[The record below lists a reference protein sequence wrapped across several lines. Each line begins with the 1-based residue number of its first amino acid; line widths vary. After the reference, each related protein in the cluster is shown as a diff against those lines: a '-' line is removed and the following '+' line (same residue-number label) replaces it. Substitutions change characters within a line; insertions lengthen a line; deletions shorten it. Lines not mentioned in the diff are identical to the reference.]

1 MPEASPTRVSAL
13 LIEDDP
19 HERIAIRRTLG
30 KNVHMLLEC
39 ATAEEAIRYCEETSA
54 EFDVI
59 ISDLKLPGMDGL
71 ALYRILRRMK
81 CFAPFILLTG
91 HGSEQIAI
99 EALKAGVADYL
110 VKASQTRYLN
120 KLGPI
125 VYQVVQHHR
134 MNTRSELLEHARP
147 DANERFHQ
155 FLDQFPAPAFMKDEQ
170 SRLTYLN
177 PAFERTFPSPGSDRT
192 EKQIQDVLQKKIVA
206 PLHIHDQ
213 EVRSRMEARQSIETI
228 QLKDEPRQ
236 FFSVT
241 FPILQNDT
249 SAMIGGVAVDIT
261 EQLKAEAQQNRF
273 FSLSLDLMGLIGL
286 DGYLK
291 HINPAFE
298 KLLGFTQE
306 ELLSHPLSLFIHP
319 EDRQSTLAIF
329 KQLTAENDTVDFHN
343 RLRDIRGNYLWLEW
357 RATMQPEERVIY
369 AWARDITQRF
379 HTMQSLRRYE
389 QIASTSTDFLCFI
402 DDQDCLQAV
411 NRRFCDIF
419 NLPLREIR
427 GRHLGEFV
435 GKEVFE
441 TALAFHLADC
451 RNGHAV
457 RFQHHLKFPKGDL
470 HFMEVHLSPYLEPD
484 GKVSGVT
491 ATWRDLT
498 EQKRLEHHLTQ
509 TQKMESI
516 GTFAGGIAHDFNNI
530 LMAILGWADMGSMK
544 FPSGSPAARYFEQ
557 IAIAGKR
564 GRELVQQILT
574 FSRQTDHNPRPV
586 DIGHLIEECMTFLKA
601 TLPSNIQLRF
611 GNSPQM
617 KMVFADPVQFQRIIM
632 NLCSNAEH
640 ALRPNGGTLT
650 ITLDTINI
658 EEEDPR
664 YPPTMIPGKYIQM
677 SFSDSGPGIPE
688 HIRPKI
694 FDPFFTTK
702 PVGEGS
708 GMGLSVVHGIVKNL
722 NGHITV
728 ESTEGAGTTF
738 WIAIPEYTSSPAQD
752 DVPHPSLAQGRT
764 GSHLLFVDD
773 EESIT
778 EILKEFLA
786 HLGYT
791 VTVCNN
797 AVEALKIFRSQPQD
811 FDCVIT
817 DQTMPSISGDQ
828 LAEAILKIRP
838 TIPIILCTGY
848 SHTID
853 REKAL
858 ARGIA
863 AFLDKPILLDQLS
876 RTVAE
881 VLNQA
886 QFGTTG
892 SRSAVLGMEN
902 PGAPLITDPEGPT
915 ASER

>member
-1 MPEASPTRVSAL
+1 MTEASPTRVSAL

-39 ATAEEAIRYCEETSA
+39 ETAEEAIRYCREISS
-54 EFDVI
+54 EFDVV

-81 CFAPFILLTG
+81 CYAPFILLTG

-99 EALKAGVADYL
+99 EAMKAGVADYL
-110 VKASQTRYLN
+110 VKASQTNYLS

-134 MNTRSELLEHARP
+134 LNTSSEWLEHSRLET
-147 DANERFHQ
+147 NEPFHH
-155 FLDQFPAPAFMKDEQ
+155 FLDQFPGLAFIKDEQ

-177 PAFERTFPSPGSDRT
+177 PAFERIFKIPVSNRM
-192 EKQIQDVLQKKIVA
+192 EKKIRDGLPNKFDV
-206 PLHIHDQ
+206 PLRMHDE
-213 EVRSRMEARQSIETI
+213 EVLSRRESRQTIETI
-228 QLKDEPRQ
+228 HLEGGARQ

-249 SAMIGGVAVDIT
+249 SPVIGGLSIDIT
-261 EQLKAEAQQNRF
+261 EQLKAEAQQNSF

-306 ELLSHPLSLFIHP
+306 ELLSQPLSLFIHP
-319 EDRQSTLAIF
+319 EDRKSTLAIF

-357 RATMQPEERVIY
+357 RATMQTDERVIY
-369 AWARDITQRF
+369 AWARDITQRH

-389 QIASTSTDFLCFI
+389 QIVSTSTDFLCFI

-427 GRHLGEFV
+427 GRHIREFV
-435 GKEVFE
+435 GQEVFE
-441 TALAFHLADC
+441 TALAVQLADC

-484 GKVSGVT
+484 GRVSGVT

-498 EQKRLEHHLTQ
+498 DQKRLEQHLTQ

-544 FPSGSPAARYFEQ
+544 FPSGTPASRYFQQ
-557 IAIAGKR
+557 ITIAGKR

-586 DIGHLIEECMTFLKA
+586 DLGHLIKECMTFLTA

-611 GNSPQM
+611 VDSPKL

-640 ALRPNGGTLT
+640 ALRPTGGTLT
-650 ITLDTINI
+650 ITLENINI
-658 EEEDPR
+658 EKEDPR
-664 YPPTMIPGKYIQM
+664 YPPTLIPGQYIQM
-677 SFSDSGPGIPE
+677 AFRDSGPGIPE

-708 GMGLSVVHGIVKNL
+708 GMGLSVVHGIVNNL

-728 ESTEGAGTTF
+728 ESSEGAGTTF
-738 WIAIPEYTSSPAQD
+738 WIAIPEYTSL
-752 DVPHPSLAQGRT
+752 PSLDDAPHTPLIPERPGY
-764 GSHLLFVDD
+764 HLLFVDD

-778 EILKEFLA
+778 EIIKEFLDQ
-786 HLGYT
+786 LGYT

-797 AVEALKIFRSQPQD
+797 AVEALKIFRSHPQK

-817 DQTMPSISGDQ
+817 DQTMPTISGDQ
-828 LAEAILKIRP
+828 LAAAILQVCP
-838 TIPIILCTGY
+838 NMPIILCTGY

-858 ARGIA
+858 ERGIT

-881 VLNQA
+881 VLSHA
-886 QFGTTG
+886 QFGKTWSQSEG
-892 SRSAVLGMEN
+892 LGMGH
-902 PGAPLITDPEGPT
+902 PGDHLAGQEGPE